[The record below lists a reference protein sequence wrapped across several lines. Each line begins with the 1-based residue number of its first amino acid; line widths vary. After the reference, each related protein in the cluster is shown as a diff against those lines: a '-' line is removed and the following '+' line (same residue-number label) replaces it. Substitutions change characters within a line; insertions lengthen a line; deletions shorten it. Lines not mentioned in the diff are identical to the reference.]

1 MLKMGDGISL
11 DAAVQILKSH
21 HQNDESDSSLPPT
34 PFQSRWSDDSE
45 LLHAVDECASSKT
58 WQ

>member
-21 HQNDESDSSLPPT
+21 HQEDGIDSSLPPT

-45 LLHAVDECASSKT
+45 LLHAADECASFKT
-58 WQ
+58 GQ